1 MLVSKQMTS
10 LRLTWMK
17 PVPTLIFP
25 LSGLALRKDLEP
37 SSLLLQTITKPSL
50 VCLTKMSPRD
60 QQSTRF
66 C

>member
-10 LRLTWMK
+10 LGLTWMK

-37 SSLLLQTITKPSL
+37 S
-50 VCLTKMSPRD
+50 
-60 QQSTRF
+60 
-66 C
+66 